1 MAAKYMRIKEIVIPF
16 LTLVILLSQLSGCAV
31 LSPSEVVEES
41 QKGEE
46 VVIEYADKDQSK
58 NNESDDLTQAISN
71 VQQSEAKETL
81 TNEELIKVFE
91 EAYSLALNIQGDED
105 YSIEIDYMLI
115 EGSIDNLYPT
125 KKLPADYKERYI
137 EWRPL
142 DEDDHSDK
150 EANQL
155 FTDVN
160 ETMYVTSTV
169 NIRESYSVESTKL
182 GTLSRGQSV
191 TRIGIGIS
199 NSEADGWSKVIL
211 SDGREVYVSSDCLSD
226 TKPSTSSNSSNSST
240 KNNGT
245 SGSESQQGN
254 SGNTSGGSNYYNPDP
269 KDLPGY
275 TEPEEMIPY
284 DPKDFKAGE
293 KGTSTWG

>member
-1 MAAKYMRIKEIVIPF
+1 MKKLLLYGLSLSLVFSLAA
-16 LTLVILLSQLSGCAV
+16 CA
-31 LSPSEVVEES
+31 SKSAPSD
-41 QKGEE
+41 
-46 VVIEYADKDQSK
+46 ADKDNQT
-58 NNESDDLTQAISN
+58 DDLTQAISN
-71 VQQSEAKETL
+71 VKQSETKETL

-91 EAYSLALNIQGDED
+91 EAYSLALNIQGDDD

-115 EGSIDNLYPT
+115 EGSVDNLYPT

-137 EWRPL
+137 EWRPI
-142 DEDDHSDK
+142 DDDGHSD
-150 EANQL
+150 EEVNQL
-155 FTDVN
+155 FTEVN

-211 SDGREVYVSSDCLSD
+211 SDGREVYVSSDCLSA

-275 TEPEEMIPY
+275 TDHGDIIPIDPSQITTEGY
-284 DPKDFKAGE
+284 KPGDPKF
-293 KGTSTWG
+293 S

>member
-46 VVIEYADKDQSK
+46 VVIEYADKDNQT
-58 NNESDDLTQAISN
+58 DDLTQAISN
-71 VQQSEAKETL
+71 VKQSETKETL

-91 EAYSLALNIQGDED
+91 EAYSIVLEVQGNDD
-105 YSIEIDYMLI
+105 YSIEIDYMAVEEI
-115 EGSIDNLYPT
+115 VDNLYPT

-137 EWRPL
+137 EWRPI
-142 DEDDHSDK
+142 DDADHSDK

-155 FTDVN
+155 FTEVN

-211 SDGREVYVSSDCLSD
+211 SDGREVYVSSDCLSA
-226 TKPSTSSNSSNSST
+226 TKPSTSSNSSTSS

-284 DPKDFKAGE
+284 DPSQITTEGYKPGDPKF
-293 KGTSTWG
+293 S

>member
-1 MAAKYMRIKEIVIPF
+1 MKKLLLYGLSLSLVFSLAA
-16 LTLVILLSQLSGCAV
+16 CA
-31 LSPSEVVEES
+31 SKSAPSD
-41 QKGEE
+41 
-46 VVIEYADKDQSK
+46 ADKDNQT
-58 NNESDDLTQAISN
+58 DDLTQAISN
-71 VQQSEAKETL
+71 VKQSETKETL

-91 EAYSLALNIQGDED
+91 EAYSIVLEVQGNDD
-105 YSIEIDYMLI
+105 YSIEIDYMTVEEI
-115 EGSIDNLYPT
+115 VDNLYPT

-142 DEDDHSDK
+142 DNDDHSDE

-155 FTDVN
+155 FTEVN

-211 SDGREVYVSSDCLSD
+211 SDGREVYVSSDCLSA
-226 TKPSTSSNSSNSST
+226 TKPSTSS

-245 SGSESQQGN
+245 SESAGQQGSSGGAPKADQGSGS
-254 SGNTSGGSNYYNPDP
+254 SGNTDITQ
-269 KDLPGY
+269 LPGY
-275 TEPEEMIPY
+275 VDPSEFGEFESGTEVDPETSHG
-284 DPKDFKAGE
+284 GE

>member
-1 MAAKYMRIKEIVIPF
+1 MKKLLLYGLSLSLVFSLAA
-16 LTLVILLSQLSGCAV
+16 CA
-31 LSPSEVVEES
+31 SKSAPSDA
-41 QKGEE
+41 G
-46 VVIEYADKDQSK
+46 KDNQT
-58 NNESDDLTQAISN
+58 DDLTQAISN
-71 VQQSEAKETL
+71 VKQSETKETL

-91 EAYSLALNIQGDED
+91 EAYSIVLEVQGNDD
-105 YSIEIDYMLI
+105 YSIEIDYMTVEEI
-115 EGSIDNLYPT
+115 VDNLYPT

-142 DEDDHSDK
+142 DDNTPDNQS
-150 EANQL
+150 NQL
-155 FTDVN
+155 FTEVN

-211 SDGREVYVSSDCLSD
+211 SDGREVYVSSDCLSA

-254 SGNTSGGSNYYNPDP
+254 YGNTSGGSNHYSPDP

-275 TEPEEMIPY
+275 TDHGDIIPV

>member
-1 MAAKYMRIKEIVIPF
+1 MKKLLLYGLSLSLVFSLAA
-16 LTLVILLSQLSGCAV
+16 CA
-31 LSPSEVVEES
+31 SKSAPSD
-41 QKGEE
+41 
-46 VVIEYADKDQSK
+46 ADKDQSK

-71 VQQSEAKETL
+71 VKQSETKETL

-91 EAYSLALNIQGDED
+91 EAYSIVLEVQGNDD
-105 YSIEIDYMLI
+105 YSIEIDYMTI
-115 EGSIDNLYPT
+115 EEIVDNLYPT

-155 FTDVN
+155 FTEVN

-211 SDGREVYVSSDCLSD
+211 SDGREVYVSSDCLSA

-254 SGNTSGGSNYYNPDP
+254 SGNTSGGSNHYSPDP

-275 TEPEEMIPY
+275 TEPEEMIPVDPSQITTEGY
-284 DPKDFKAGE
+284 KPGDPKF
-293 KGTSTWG
+293 S

>member
-46 VVIEYADKDQSK
+46 VVIEYADKDNQT
-58 NNESDDLTQAISN
+58 DDLTQAISN
-71 VQQSEAKETL
+71 VKQSETKETL

-91 EAYSLALNIQGDED
+91 EAYSIVLEVQGNDD
-105 YSIEIDYMLI
+105 YSIEIDYMTVEEI
-115 EGSIDNLYPT
+115 VDNLYPT

-142 DEDDHSDK
+142 DDAHSDK

-155 FTDVN
+155 FTEVN

-169 NIRESYSVESTKL
+169 NIRESYSVGSTKL

-211 SDGREVYVSSDCLSD
+211 SDGREVYVSSDCLST
-226 TKPSTSSNSSNSST
+226 TKPSTSS
-240 KNNGT
+240 KNNGAS
-245 SGSESQQGN
+245 SGSNQNGS
-254 SGNTSGGSNYYNPDP
+254 SGGTSSSGSNTGSSTSDGAYSDDWYADNGKGEPTYVDP
-269 KDLPGY
+269 SQITTEGYKPG
-275 TEPEEMIPY
+275 M
-284 DPKDFKAGE
+284 PKF
-293 KGTSTWG
+293 S

>member
-1 MAAKYMRIKEIVIPF
+1 MKKLLLYGLSLSLVFSLAA
-16 LTLVILLSQLSGCAV
+16 CA
-31 LSPSEVVEES
+31 SKSAPSD
-41 QKGEE
+41 
-46 VVIEYADKDQSK
+46 ADKDNQT
-58 NNESDDLTQAISN
+58 DDLTQAISN
-71 VQQSEAKETL
+71 VKQSETKETL
-81 TNEELIKVFE
+81 TNEELIKVFK
-91 EAYSLALNIQGDED
+91 EAYSIVLEVQGNDD
-105 YSIEIDYMLI
+105 YSIEIDYMTVEEI
-115 EGSIDNLYPT
+115 VDNLYPT

-142 DEDDHSDK
+142 DNDDHSDE

-155 FTDVN
+155 FTEVN

-169 NIRESYSVESTKL
+169 NIHESYSVESTKL

-211 SDGREVYVSSDCLSD
+211 SDGREVYVSSDCLSA
-226 TKPSTSSNSSNSST
+226 TKPSTSS

-245 SGSESQQGN
+245 SIGSTASDGSTDN
-254 SGNTSGGSNYYNPDP
+254 NPNGGSGNTSSGGTSSSGSNTGSSTSDGVYSDDWYADDG
-269 KDLPGY
+269 KG
-275 TEPEEMIPY
+275 EPIPV